1 MEVDNIKLV
10 LNSAFEISKRAFEEL
25 YKNEKHLFDNLS
37 NEKVEL
43 CRKDVYY
50 HTSFLIQAINLDSKP
65 LFEDYTRWV
74 FELFKS
80 LGIPFE
86 SYVTSLNYI
95 LTVMNDTVG
104 ESIAKVARN
113 FVNDSIEFY
122 KKEEKV
128 IQDSNP
134 LQDYK
139 EQYKKL
145 LLQGDRRS
153 ASRLIDE
160 LISKRV
166 GVKEIY
172 NCIFKESLYDIGLLW
187 QTGKINVAQEHF
199 FTAATQ
205 MIMTQLYPYI
215 FTHQKNGHTIVGA
228 CASGELHEIGVRM
241 VCDLLE
247 MDGYDT
253 HFLGAN
259 TPAQGIADYAYLKRA
274 KAILLSVTL
283 SINLESLRKTIE
295 VLRADDRLKGLKIIV
310 GGRPF
315 AIDPELYVK
324 VGADYSTTDIEELK
338 RIVEQ

>member
-1 MEVDNIKLV
+1 MESVKLD
-10 LNSAFEISKRAFEEL
+10 LNSAFEMSKRAFEEL
-25 YKNEKHLFDNLS
+25 YKNEKHLFENL
-37 NEKVEL
+37 NDEKVEL

-65 LFEDYTRWV
+65 LFEDYTKWV

-80 LGIPFE
+80 LGISFE
-86 SYVTSLNYI
+86 SYVISLNYI
-95 LTVMNDTVG
+95 LSVINDTFG
-104 ESIAKVARN
+104 EGIAKVARK
-113 FVNDSIEFY
+113 FLNDSIEFY
-122 KKEEKV
+122 KNEEKV
-128 IQDSNP
+128 IQNSNP

-153 ASRLIDE
+153 ASKLIDE
-160 LISKRV
+160 LISKGV

-172 NCIFKESLYDIGLLW
+172 TYIFRESLYDIGLLW

-215 FTHQKNGHTIVGA
+215 FTHLKNGHTIVGA
-228 CASGELHEIGVRM
+228 CASGELHEIGIRM

-247 MDGYDT
+247 MDGYNT
-253 HFLGAN
+253 HFLGAS
-259 TPAQGIADYAYLKRA
+259 TPAQGVADYAYFKKA
-274 KAILLSVTL
+274 EAILLSVTL

-315 AIDPELYVK
+315 TLDPELYAK
-324 VGADYSTTDIEELK
+324 VGADYSTTNVEELK
-338 RIVEQ
+338 RIIEQ